1 MSPHWISSY
10 WKWFFRG
17 ARAFALLLMIV
28 SLAGAVSIAVDR
40 HSQMDRGLKWG
51 LVTLLAALCVLSAL
65 MLRAPTRRP

>member
-1 MSPHWISSY
+1 MPPQWISSY

-28 SLAGAVSIAVDR
+28 SLAAAVSIGIDK
-40 HSQMDRGLKWG
+40 HSQMDPGLKWG
-51 LVTLLAALCVLSAL
+51 LVALLAVLCVLGAL